1 MDKIPLF
8 VKRSGESILYN
19 DDGEFRFYVP
29 EKQFDLKVAKSV
41 GDYISLLG
49 IIPYSIEKNNK
60 KGTLK
65 QFNQPTRFLTKPY
78 EIEKIR
84 GVKLLSTSKKQDY
97 RILKYKKN
105 DPIIVST
112 KVPQEI
118 ENVEILMNLFVITGN
133 IPNSIPYDTIQNYFI
148 DNMRMN
154 GNSYNISL
162 SMFGIIISELCR
174 DPNNINT
181 SFRLSG
187 SKDMSNY
194 QSISIKDVSKM
205 ISPYSAI
212 TSENF
217 DDSVVHS
224 ILAKD
229 KDVYSPLEKIL
240 MND

>member
-148 DNMRMN
+148 DNMRM
-154 GNSYNISL
+154 
-162 SMFGIIISELCR
+162 
-174 DPNNINT
+174 
-181 SFRLSG
+181 
-187 SKDMSNY
+187 
-194 QSISIKDVSKM
+194 
-205 ISPYSAI
+205 
-212 TSENF
+212 
-217 DDSVVHS
+217 
-224 ILAKD
+224 
-229 KDVYSPLEKIL
+229 KIL
-240 MND
+240 IEI